1 MTEKSDVAYTEIRFE
16 SKGAAAQLPTL
27 TITGIKSELIN
38 RPEKIQQLMD
48 LLELPEGTDA
58 RIVYSAGDVVVR

>member
-1 MTEKSDVAYTEIRFE
+1 MTEKRDAEYTEIRFE
-16 SKGAAAQLPTL
+16 SKGAARLPTL
-27 TITGIKSELIN
+27 TISGIASELIN

-58 RIVYSAGDVVVR
+58 RIVYSAGDVIVR